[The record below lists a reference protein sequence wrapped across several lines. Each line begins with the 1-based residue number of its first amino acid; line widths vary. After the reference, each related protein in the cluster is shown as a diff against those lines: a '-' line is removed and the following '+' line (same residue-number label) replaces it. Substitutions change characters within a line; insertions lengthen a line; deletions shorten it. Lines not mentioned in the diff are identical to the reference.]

1 MADAALDNDVIL
13 KGASYGLL
21 SDLLAALPESPHKH
35 GVLGAARF
43 MLPKKLE
50 RKSVTQMERALA
62 DLQVALNAFEVLEPD
77 KAEQRLAAE
86 LQFNAQQAGLALDAG
101 EAQLTAMVVNRGL
114 RHLLTG
120 DKRAIF
126 ALASTPLPDGI
137 NREQLVRK
145 IICFEQAMLL
155 LLDHLDAANVRA
167 LICAERDVDV
177 QLRICFSC
185 SSPEVEETSWREG
198 LRSAIEDIRAGCPD
212 LLVLI

>member
-21 SDLLAALPESPHKH
+21 TGLLAALPGGPHEH

-50 RKSVTQMERALA
+50 RKSVTRMEDALA
-62 DLQVALNAFEVLEPD
+62 DLQAALAAFDVLEPD
-77 KAEQRLAAE
+77 ATEQRLAAE
-86 LQFNAQQAGLALDAG
+86 LQFSAQQSGQALDAG
-101 EAQLTAMVVNRGL
+101 EAQLTAMVVTREL

-120 DKRAIF
+120 DKRAIA

-137 NREQLVRK
+137 DREQLAHK
-145 IICFEQAMLL
+145 LICLEQAVWA

-167 LICAERDVDV
+167 LICAEQEVDA

-185 SSPEVEETSWREG
+185 SSPEVEEASWREG
-198 LRSAIEDIRAGCPD
+198 LRSAIEEIRAGCPD
-212 LLVLI
+212 LLAPI